1 MFFLFLPYCI
11 IIPNSTGKKP
21 TKSKSAQSA
30 PNTKNSASS
39 KQKSPSTLSDTK
51 KAAKQAAK
59 QAGKH
64 RREMV
69 KVGPVMKHASL
80 LTKEEA
86 RVAAPD
92 MKQEQLLAYGKA
104 NGVGSKCPEEY
115 RFGLTPT
122 NRTRLNVTNYLNG
135 LPCKLFH
142 LSIRHLYSTL
152 M

>member
-11 IIPNSTGKKP
+11 IIPNSTGKKS
-21 TKSKSAQSA
+21 TKSKSAQSEA
-30 PNTKNSASS
+30 TKR
-39 KQKSPSTLSDTK
+39 SPLSDAK
-51 KAAKQAAK
+51 KAA
-59 QAGKH
+59 KH

-69 KVGPVMKHASL
+69 QVGPVMKHASL